1 MERSA
6 QQGKGGSTTLQVWL
20 SEDEYAELRRA
31 VANAQAPNRS
41 LLVFQAIHAGLE
53 GGGMRGIQRKR
64 TRAVNTH
71 VSTEFK
77 KKIRAKARMYGVTQQ
92 ALLRGLL
99 FQYIRNESR
108 QTNRAE
114 GTAKPTTGHGK

>member
-6 QQGKGGSTTLQVWL
+6 HQAKGGSTTLQVWL

-31 VANAQAPNRS
+31 VANAQVPNRS

-53 GGGMRGIQRKR
+53 DAKMHGIQRKR

-71 VSTEFK
+71 VSIEFK
-77 KKIRAKARMYGVTQQ
+77 QKIRARAKAYGVTQQ

-99 FQYIRNESR
+99 FDYIRKQSR
-108 QTNRAE
+108 RPNRNNATKDPSA
-114 GTAKPTTGHGK
+114 GDGK